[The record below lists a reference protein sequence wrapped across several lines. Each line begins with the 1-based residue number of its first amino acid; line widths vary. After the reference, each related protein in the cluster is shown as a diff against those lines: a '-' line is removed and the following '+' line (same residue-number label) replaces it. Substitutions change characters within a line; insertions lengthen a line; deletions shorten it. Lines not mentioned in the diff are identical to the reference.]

1 METKPLFMHE
11 GLIAYRV
18 AIEFARMVKTIRG
31 GLPRG
36 CGSLGDQLS
45 RAAQSVVLN
54 LAEGAAS
61 RFRDVRR
68 RHWDIAIASAAECGA
83 ALDLVEIECGTKG
96 DAVKLAREHLHRT
109 TRLTLGLIR
118 R

>member
-1 METKPLFMHE
+1 MESKPMFMHE
-11 GLIAYRV
+11 GLLAYRF
-18 AIEFARMVKTIRG
+18 AIEFSKLVKVIRG

-36 CGSLGDQLS
+36 CGPLGDQLS

-61 RFRDVRR
+61 RYRDVRR
-68 RHWDIAIASAAECGA
+68 RHWDSAVASAAECGA
-83 ALDLVEIECGTKG
+83 ALDLVEIECAAKA
-96 DAVKLAREHLHRT
+96 DVVAMARDHLHRT